1 MKTVKRYI
9 IAEINRKIINELDI
23 KRGSKLH
30 LVFSETGEYP
40 IEVFYENE
48 LIALVIDYWSKN
60 YIEYA
65 NEMESIDTIIFDSK
79 IRSNIRIEVNL
90 ISIIDLEKLAYF
102 KDNAGIY
109 GIESKKYKTIYV
121 GQSSRIKSRL
131 KKHFEDLSIGFHHN
145 RNLQDIYIN
154 NSKEDLKIILLEE
167 FPGKYNGTIEDRKWL
182 EINEKKWIKK
192 YADLKLSL
200 NKTDGEFI
208 HTKKTIIEKYEIENK
223 LKSEQEEDDKL
234 NDEKIKNE
242 KKIIKKRILQL
253 SQIIDQELETKLE
266 PLRDEIKKNEK
277 WIFDNT
283 KFFSFFESR
292 ELKNEKENRNKLILN
307 LQNKISIEYLKWRDV
322 LIEFKQLNIKLK
334 TLKTSKQLKSRS
346 TQRAEKFLRE
356 MNKNR

>member
-1 MKTVKRYI
+1 MASSDEEEERQQQYVVRGRQPSN
-9 IAEINRKIINELDI
+9 AVINE
-23 KRGSKLH
+23 
-30 LVFSETGEYP
+30 
-40 IEVFYENE
+40 
-48 LIALVIDYWSKN
+48 
-60 YIEYA
+60 
-65 NEMESIDTIIFDSK
+65 
-79 IRSNIRIEVNL
+79 
-90 ISIIDLEKLAYF
+90 
-102 KDNAGIY
+102 
-109 GIESKKYKTIYV
+109 
-121 GQSSRIKSRL
+121 
-131 KKHFEDLSIGFHHN
+131 
-145 RNLQDIYIN
+145 
-154 NSKEDLKIILLEE
+154 
-167 FPGKYNGTIEDRKWL
+167 
-182 EINEKKWIKK
+182 
-192 YADLKLSL
+192 
-200 NKTDGEFI
+200 
-208 HTKKTIIEKYEIENK
+208 
-223 LKSEQEEDDKL
+223 EQEEDDKL

-242 KKIIKKRILQL
+242 KKIIKNRILHL